1 LNGRDLAEPARG
13 GPPAVRRWQG
23 RVWLFDL
30 DNTLHDASHAAFAM
44 LDASMNAFIAR
55 ELQVGLAEADRLRRH
70 YWQRYGATVLGLMRH
85 HGVQAPHFLQDTHR
99 LPGLEAGISGHRHDL
114 AALRRL
120 PGRKVLLTN
129 APLSY
134 ARRVLRV
141 LGVHRLFEELISIE
155 GMRMFGRWRPKP
167 DTRMLR
173 AVAVHLRVPPAR
185 CVLVED
191 TLQHQKA
198 ARRVGMRT
206 VWMQRWIRC
215 NKQGPEVDVH
225 LLRKP
230 AYVCAR
236 ISALQQLQQDVR
248 P

>member
-1 LNGRDLAEPARG
+1 LNKSSRT
-13 GPPAVRRWQG
+13 
-23 RVWLFDL
+23 VWLFDL

-55 ELQVGLAEADRLRRH
+55 ELQVGDEEADRLRRH
-70 YWQRYGATVLGLMRH
+70 YWQRYGATLLGLMRH
-85 HGVQAPHFLQDTHR
+85 HGVRGPYFLQDTHR
-99 LPGLEAGISGHRHDL
+99 LPGLEAGVRGHKHDL
-114 AALRRL
+114 VALRRL

-141 LGVHRLFEELISIE
+141 LGVQHVFDELLSIE
-155 GMRMFGRWRPKP
+155 AMRMFGQWRPKP
-167 DTRMLR
+167 DTRMLK
-173 AVAVHLRVPPAR
+173 AVAVHLRVHPSR

-206 VWMQRWIRC
+206 VWMQRWLKR
-215 NKQGPEVDVH
+215 NKHGPEVGVY
-225 LLRKP
+225 LRRRP

-236 ISALQQLQQDVR
+236 ITALQQLQQDVR

>member
-1 LNGRDLAEPARG
+1 LTARSG
-13 GPPAVRRWQG
+13 K
-23 RVWLFDL
+23 VWLFDL

-44 LDASMNAFIAR
+44 LDVSMNAFIAR
-55 ELQVGLAEADRLRRH
+55 ELQVDDAEADRLRRH
-70 YWQRYGATVLGLMRH
+70 YWRRYGATLLGLMRH
-85 HGVQAPHFLQDTHR
+85 HGVQGPHFLQDTHR
-99 LPGLEAGISGHRHDL
+99 LPGLEASIRGHKHDL

-134 ARRVLRV
+134 AHRVLRV
-141 LGVHRLFEELISIE
+141 LGVHRVFDELISIE
-155 GMRMFGRWRPKP
+155 GMRMFGHWRPKP
-167 DTRMLR
+167 DARMLL
-173 AVAVHLRVPPAR
+173 AVAVHLQVPPER

-206 VWMQRWIRC
+206 VWMQRWLKR
-215 NKQGPEVDVH
+215 NKQGLEVDVH
-225 LLRKP
+225 LRGKP

-236 ISALQQLQQDVR
+236 ITAIQQLQQDVR